1 MTVRNLD
8 RLLSPASVALIG
20 ASTEPHSVGQV
31 TARNLLQGG
40 FKGPIL
46 PVNPRHAAIEGV
58 FAYPNV
64 AALPIAPDL
73 AVIAT
78 PPDTV
83 PGLIAELGARGTR
96 AAVVL
101 TAGFGEGGAE
111 AGVRRRQAMLDAARP
126 HLLRVLGPNCVG
138 LLVPGIG
145 LNASFAHIGA
155 KPGDLA
161 FLTQSGAIVT
171 ALLDWA
177 APRGIGFSHLI
188 SMGGMADVDFGD
200 LLDQLGQDPGVR
212 AILLYVEG
220 VTNPRK
226 FMSAARAAARTKP
239 VLVVK
244 SGRRAEGARAARS
257 HTGALAGS
265 DAVYDAAFRRAGM
278 LRVHDTAELFDAV
291 ETLALVAARLGGNL
305 PAERLAILTNG
316 GGPGVMATDALIDRG
331 GALAELAPDTLAA
344 LDAALPPTWSHGNPV
359 DIIGDAP
366 AGRYRAALDAVLSD
380 PNADAVLVLNCPTAI
395 ADPTEA
401 AEAVIETIGNRRRL
415 VLTNWLGAGAAAP
428 ARALFARAGIPTY
441 ETPDQAVRAF
451 MHLVQYRRNQELLR
465 QVPRTVGDG
474 GRPDRAAAR
483 RPIEAALAEGRDWLS
498 EVEAKAVMR
507 AYGIP
512 IVPTEVAATPDEAA
526 ATAGRLGLPAALKI
540 LSPDITHK
548 TDVGGVAL
556 DLADPPAVKAA
567 AERMLRT
574 VAQHAPDA
582 RVTGF
587 TVQPM
592 VARPGAFEL
601 ILGIVDDGTFGPV
614 LLFGQGGVAVE
625 VLDDKALGLPP
636 LDEVLA
642 REMIG
647 RTRVARLLAGF
658 RGRPPAD
665 LDGIVHALVRLSE
678 LAADHPEVV
687 ELDINPLLADAD
699 GVIALDAR
707 IRVAPAQQPGTGR
720 FAIRP
725 YPQELEAAGTLP
737 DGCAIRLR
745 PIRPEDAPALES
757 IIARMTPEDLRM
769 RFFAPMRRL
778 PEVLLARLTQI
789 DYDREM
795 ALIAFADA
803 PVDAASDKPGE
814 VGLGVV
820 RLLADPDGQQAEFAI
835 GVRSDMKGR
844 GLGWLLMSRI
854 IDYARQRSIR
864 AVVGDVLR
872 ENQAMLDLA
881 RDLGFGAE
889 AQAADPSVI
898 RLRLDLAG

>member
-1 MTVRNLD
+1 MTIRNLEH
-8 RLLSPASVALIG
+8 LLAPRSVALIG
-20 ASTEPHSVGQV
+20 ASTQPRSVGQV

-58 FAYPNV
+58 LAYRSV
-64 AALPIAPDL
+64 ADLPMAPDL

-83 PGLIAELGARGTR
+83 PGLIAELGARGTK

-101 TAGFGEGGAE
+101 TAGFGEGGSE
-111 AGVRRRQAMLDAARP
+111 AGATLRQAMLDAAQP
-126 HLLRVLGPNCVG
+126 HLLRILGPNSVG
-138 LLVPGIG
+138 LLVPAIG

-155 KPGDLA
+155 RPGDLA

-171 ALLDWA
+171 TLLDWA
-177 APRGIGFSHLI
+177 AARGIGFSHLV
-188 SMGGMADVDFGD
+188 SLGGMADVDFGD
-200 LLDQLGQDPGVR
+200 MLDQLAQDPAVR

-220 VTNPRK
+220 VTSPRK

-244 SGRRAEGARAARS
+244 AGRRAEGARAARS

-278 LRVHDTAELFDAV
+278 LRVYDTAELFDAV

-305 PAERLAILTNG
+305 PGERLAILTNG
-316 GGPGVMATDALIDRG
+316 GGPGVLATDALVDRG
-331 GALAELAPDTLAA
+331 GALADLAPATLAA

-366 AGRYRAALDAVLSD
+366 AGRYRAALDALLSD

-401 AEAVIETIGNRRRL
+401 AEAVIATIGDRRRL

-428 ARALFARAGIPTY
+428 GRALFARAGIPTY

-465 QVPRTVGDG
+465 RVPRRVGKAV
-474 GRPDRAAAR
+474 RPDRAAAR
-483 RPIEAALAEGRDWLS
+483 APIEAALAEGRPWLS
-498 EVEAKAVMR
+498 EVEAKAVMQ

-512 IVPTEVAATPDEAA
+512 IVPTETAATPQEAA

-556 DLADPPAVKAA
+556 DLADPPAVQAA
-567 AERMLRT
+567 AERMLRM
-574 VAQHAPDA
+574 VAERAPQA
-582 RVTGF
+582 RVEGF

-601 ILGIVDDGTFGPV
+601 ILGVVDDGTFGPV
-614 LLFGQGGVAVE
+614 LLFGQGGIAVE

-647 RTRVARLLAGF
+647 RTRVSKLLAGF

-665 LDGIVHALVRLSE
+665 IDGIVHALVRLSE
-678 LAADHPEVV
+678 MAADHAEIAEV
-687 ELDINPLLADAD
+687 DINPLLADAD

-707 IRVAPAQQPGTGR
+707 IRVTAAGEGPVGEGTRR

-725 YPQELEAAGTLP
+725 YPQELEAEATLP
-737 DGCAIRLR
+737 DGEAIRLR
-745 PIRPEDAPALES
+745 PIRPEDAPALEA

-795 ALIAFADA
+795 ALVAL
-803 PVDAASDKPGE
+803 DAAGD
-814 VGLGVV
+814 GLGVV
-820 RLLADPDGQQAEFAI
+820 RLLADPDNRQGEFAI
-835 GVRSDMKGR
+835 GVRSDVKGR
-844 GLGWLLMSRI
+844 GLGWLLMRRI
-854 IDYARQRSIR
+854 IDYARSRGIAR
-864 AVVGDVLR
+864 LVGDVLR
-872 ENQAMLDLA
+872 ENQAMLELA
-881 RDLGFGAE
+881 RDLGFRME
-889 AQAADPSVI
+889 ASGHDPAVVRI
-898 RLRLDLAG
+898 RLDLDG

>member
-8 RLLSPASVALIG
+8 RLLAPASVALIG
-20 ASTEPHSVGQV
+20 ASTQPNSVGQV

-46 PVNPRHAAIEGV
+46 PVNPRHTAIEGV
-58 FAYPNV
+58 LAYPSV

-83 PGLIAELGARGTR
+83 PGLIAELGQRGTR

-111 AGVRRRQAMLDAARP
+111 AGERRRQAMLDAARP

-145 LNASFAHIGA
+145 LNASFAHVGA

-177 APRGIGFSHLI
+177 ASRGIGFSHLV

-220 VTNPRK
+220 VTSPRK

-244 SGRRAEGARAARS
+244 SGRRAEGAKAARS

-291 ETLALVAARLGGNL
+291 ETLALVASRFGSNL
-305 PAERLAILTNG
+305 PGERLAILTNG
-316 GGPGVMATDALIDRG
+316 GGPGVLATDALVDRG
-331 GALAELAPDTLAA
+331 GALADLAPETLAR

-366 AGRYRAALDAVLSD
+366 ADRYRTALDALLAD
-380 PNADAVLVLNCPTAI
+380 PNADAILVLNCPTAI

-401 AEAVIETIGNRRRL
+401 AQAVIETIDDRRRL

-428 ARALFARAGIPTY
+428 GRALFARAGIPTY

-465 QVPRTVGDG
+465 RVPRLVGGG

-483 RPIEAALAEGRDWLS
+483 APIEAALAEGRDWLS

-556 DLADPPAVKAA
+556 DLADPAAVKAA

-574 VAQHAPDA
+574 VARHAPDA
-582 RVTGF
+582 RIAGF

-601 ILGIVDDGTFGPV
+601 ILGIVDDRTFGPV

-647 RTRVARLLAGF
+647 RTRVSRLLAGF

-665 LDGIVHALVRLSE
+665 VDGIVHALVRLSE
-678 LAADHPEVV
+678 LAADHPEIV
-687 ELDINPLLADAD
+687 EVDINPLLADAD

-707 IRVAPAQQPGTGR
+707 IRVARAERPGTSR

-725 YPQELEAAGTLP
+725 YPQELEDTDALQDGTP
-737 DGCAIRLR
+737 IRLR
-745 PIRPEDAPALES
+745 PIRPEDAPALEA

-795 ALIAFADA
+795 ALVAFAEGPA
-803 PVDAASDKPGE
+803 GE
-814 VGLGVV
+814 PDGLGVV

-835 GVRSDMKGR
+835 GVRSDVKGR
-844 GLGWLLMSRI
+844 GLGWLLMRRI
-854 IDYARQRSIR
+854 IDYARQRGIG

-872 ENQAMLDLA
+872 ENQPMLDLA
-881 RDLGFGAE
+881 RDLGFRVETG
-889 AQAADPSVI
+889 AADPGIV
-898 RLRLDLAG
+898 RVRLDLAG

>member
-1 MTVRNLD
+1 MSVRNLEF
-8 RLLSPASVALIG
+8 LLRPASVTLIG
-20 ASTEPHSVGQV
+20 ASTRPRSVGQV

-46 PVNPRHAAIEGV
+46 PVNPHHAAIEGV
-58 FAYPNV
+58 LAYPDV
-64 AALPIAPDL
+64 ASLPLAPDL

-83 PGLIAELGARGTR
+83 PGLVAELGARGTR

-101 TAGFGEGGAE
+101 TAGFGEGNSAHGAE
-111 AGVRRRQAMLDAARP
+111 LRQAVLDAARP

-145 LNASFAHIGA
+145 LNASFAHLGA
-155 KPGDLA
+155 RAGDLA

-177 APRGIGFSHLI
+177 AARGIGFSHLV
-188 SMGGMADVDFGD
+188 SLGGMADVDFGD
-200 LLDQLGQDPGVR
+200 LLDHLGQDPAVR

-220 VTNPRK
+220 ITSPRK
-226 FMSAARAAARTKP
+226 FMSAARAAARAKP

-244 SGRRAEGARAARS
+244 SGRRPEGAKAARS
-257 HTGALAGS
+257 HTGALAGA

-291 ETLALVAARLGGNL
+291 ETLALAGPALAGGL
-305 PAERLAILTNG
+305 PGERLAILTNG
-316 GGPGVMATDALIDRG
+316 GGPGVMATDALVDFG
-331 GALAELAPDTLAA
+331 GVPADLSPETIAR

-359 DIIGDAP
+359 DIVGDAP
-366 AGRYRAALDAVLSD
+366 PERYKAALEALLAD
-380 PNADAVLVLNCPTAI
+380 PGADAILVLNCPTAI

-401 AEAVIETIGNRRRL
+401 AETVIATVRDRKRL

-428 ARALFARAGIPTY
+428 ARALFAGAGIPTY
-441 ETPDQAVRAF
+441 ETPDQGARAF
-451 MHLVQYRRNQELLR
+451 MHLVHYRRNQELLR
-465 QVPRTVGDG
+465 LVPRRVGDG
-474 GRPDRAAAR
+474 QPPDRAAAR
-483 RPIEAALAEGRDWLS
+483 VPLAAALAEGRPWLS

-512 IVPTEVAATPDEAA
+512 IVPTETAPTPADAA
-526 ATAGRLGLPAALKI
+526 AAAARLGLPAALKI

-556 DLADPPAVKAA
+556 ELADPGAVQAA

-574 VAQHAPDA
+574 VAERAPDA

-592 VARPGAFEL
+592 VVRPGAIEL
-601 ILGIVDDGTFGPV
+601 ILGLVDDPTFGPV
-614 LLFGQGGVAVE
+614 VLFGQGGVAVE

-665 LDGIVHALVRLSE
+665 MDGIVHALVRLAE
-678 LAADHPEVV
+678 LAADHPEIV
-687 ELDINPLLADAD
+687 EVDINPLLADGA
-699 GVIALDAR
+699 GVVALDAR
-707 IRVAPAQQPGTGR
+707 IRVAPPRRPGDAR
-720 FAIRP
+720 LAIRP
-725 YPQELEAAGTLP
+725 YPQELEDEAHLA
-737 DGCAIRLR
+737 DGSLVRLR
-745 PIRPEDAPALES
+745 PIRPEDAPELEA
-757 IIARMTPEDLRM
+757 IVAAMTPDDVRM

-778 PEVLLARLTQI
+778 PDILVARLTQI

-795 ALIAFADA
+795 ALIAFDEEG
-803 PVDAASDKPGE
+803 S
-814 VGLGVV
+814 GLGVV
-820 RLLADPDGQQAEFAI
+820 RILSDPDGREAEFAI
-835 GVRSDMKGR
+835 GLRSDAKGR
-844 GLGWLLMSRI
+844 GIGWLLMQRI
-854 IDYARQRSIR
+854 IAYARARGIG
-864 AVVGDVLR
+864 ALTGDVLR
-872 ENQAMLDLA
+872 ENHAMFDLA
-881 RDLGFGAE
+881 RNLGFVPD
-889 AQAADPSVI
+889 AASGDPTIV
-898 RLRLDLAG
+898 RLRLPLSA

>member
-20 ASTEPHSVGQV
+20 ASPTPRSVGQV

-46 PVNPRHAAIEGV
+46 PVNPRHTAIEGV
-58 FAYPNV
+58 LAYPSV

-83 PGLIAELGARGTR
+83 PGLIAELGQRGTR

-111 AGVRRRQAMLDAARP
+111 AGEQRRQAMLDAARP

-145 LNASFAHIGA
+145 LNASFAHLGA
-155 KPGDLA
+155 RPGDLA

-177 APRGIGFSHLI
+177 ASRGIGFSHLI

-220 VTNPRK
+220 VTNTRK

-244 SGRRAEGARAARS
+244 SGRRAEGAKAARS

-291 ETLALVAARLGGNL
+291 ETLALVASRLGGNL
-305 PAERLAILTNG
+305 PGERLAILTNG
-316 GGPGVMATDALIDRG
+316 GGPGVLATDALIDRG
-331 GALAELAPDTLAA
+331 GILADLAPETLAA
-344 LDAALPPTWSHGNPV
+344 LDAALPATWSHGNPV

-366 AGRYRAALDAVLSD
+366 AGRYRAALDALLSD
-380 PNADAVLVLNCPTAI
+380 PGADAVLVLNCPTAI

-401 AEAVIETIGNRRRL
+401 AEAVIETIGERRRL

-428 ARALFARAGIPTY
+428 ARALFSRAGIPTY

-465 QVPRTVGDG
+465 QVPRLVGG

-483 RPIEAALAEGRDWLS
+483 APIETALAEGRDWLT
-498 EVEAKAVMR
+498 EVEAKTVMR

-512 IVPTEVAATPDEAA
+512 IVPTEIAATPDDAA

-556 DLADPPAVKAA
+556 DLPDPTAVKSA

-574 VAQHAPDA
+574 VARHAPDA
-582 RVTGF
+582 RITGF

-592 VARPGAFEL
+592 VARPGAIEL

-636 LDEVLA
+636 LDAVLA

-647 RTRVARLLAGF
+647 RTRVSRLLAGF

-665 LDGIVHALVRLSE
+665 IDGVVRALVRLSE
-678 LAADHPEVV
+678 LAADNPEVV
-687 ELDINPLLADAD
+687 ELDINPLLADAG

-707 IRVAPAQQPGTGR
+707 IRVAPARRPGTGR

-725 YPQELEAAGTLP
+725 YPQELEGVATMQDGT
-737 DGCAIRLR
+737 AVRLR

-769 RFFAPMRRL
+769 RFFAPIRRL
-778 PEVLLARLTQI
+778 PELLLARLTQI

-803 PVDAASDKPGE
+803 ADGQPD
-814 VGLGVV
+814 GLGVV

-844 GLGWLLMSRI
+844 GLGWLLMRRI
-854 IDYARQRSIR
+854 IEYAGERGIG
-864 AVVGDVLR
+864 AIVGDVLR
-872 ENQAMLDLA
+872 ENQPMIDLA
-881 RDLGFGAE
+881 RDLGFRVEPGAS
-889 AQAADPSVI
+889 DPAIV
-898 RLRLDLAG
+898 RLRLDLAP